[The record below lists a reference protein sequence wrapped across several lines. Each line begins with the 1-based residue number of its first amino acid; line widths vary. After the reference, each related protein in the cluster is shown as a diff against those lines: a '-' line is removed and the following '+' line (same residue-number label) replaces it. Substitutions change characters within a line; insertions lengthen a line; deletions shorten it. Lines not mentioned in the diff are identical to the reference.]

1 MPGPVSGGDIGVHG
15 ALMVPRLLV
24 VTERWISTQTA
35 VVEREALAGRGG
47 LLRCHTRSV
56 LRVCRVSAAMRWWE
70 DDRVRAGV
78 LYSVAAYLL
87 WSLFPLY
94 FKLLS
99 RSGALEIIGYRVV
112 WALVFCMLTL
122 TVFGGWRDVRGLLTS
137 RRTAMVLAAAGVLV
151 SLNWTVYVVGVNS
164 GRTLDAALGYFIN
177 PLVAAALGVLVLRE
191 TMSRVQWVAF
201 AVGAVACVVL
211 ILGYGKVPWIAFGV
225 AGSFGLYSLLKKQVG
240 AKVTALSGLT
250 IETATVAP
258 VMVAY
263 LVWLSMSGGSTVN
276 LASPYGL
283 LMVAAG
289 PITAIPLLL
298 FAAGARRVR
307 LVTLGMIQYIAP
319 IGQFLLG
326 WLVFNEPMPPERWVG
341 FALVWVA
348 VGLFAGSALWQ
359 LSRRGSK
366 SSAPELPV

>member
-1 MPGPVSGGDIGVHG
+1 M
-15 ALMVPRLLV
+15 
-24 VTERWISTQTA
+24 
-35 VVEREALAGRGG
+35 
-47 LLRCHTRSV
+47 
-56 LRVCRVSAAMRWWE
+56 
-70 DDRVRAGV
+70 RAGV

-94 FKLLS
+94 FKLLA
-99 RSGALEIIGYRVV
+99 RSGPLEIIGYRVV
-112 WALVFCMLTL
+112 CALVFCVLIL
-122 TVFGGWRDVRGLLTS
+122 AVVGGWHDVRGLLAN
-137 RRTAMVLAAAGVLV
+137 RRTALALAAAGVLV
-151 SLNWTVYVVGVNS
+151 SVNWTVYVIGVNS

-201 AVGAVACVVL
+201 AVGTVACVVL
-211 ILGYGKVPWIAFGV
+211 VVGYGNVPWIAFGV
-225 AGSFGLYSLLKKQVG
+225 AGSFGLYSLVKRQVG
-240 AKVTALSGLT
+240 AKVTALAGLT

-258 VMVAY
+258 VMMVY
-263 LVWLSMSGGSTVN
+263 LFWLSLSGEATVDVM
-276 LASPYGL
+276 SPYGL

-326 WLVFNEPMPPERWVG
+326 WLVFDEPMPPERWVG

-359 LSRRGSK
+359 LSRR
-366 SSAPELPV
+366 SASVRVPPR

>member
-1 MPGPVSGGDIGVHG
+1 M
-15 ALMVPRLLV
+15 
-24 VTERWISTQTA
+24 
-35 VVEREALAGRGG
+35 
-47 LLRCHTRSV
+47 
-56 LRVCRVSAAMRWWE
+56 
-70 DDRVRAGV
+70 RAGV

-94 FKLLS
+94 FKLLA
-99 RSGALEIIGYRVV
+99 RSGPLEIIGYRVV
-112 WALVFCMLTL
+112 CALAFCVLALV
-122 TVFGGWRDVRGLLTS
+122 VVGGWRDVRALLAH
-137 RRTAMVLAAAGVLV
+137 RRTALVLAAAGVLV
-151 SLNWTVYVVGVNS
+151 SINWTVYVIGVNS

-177 PLVAAALGVLVLRE
+177 PLVAAALGVFVLRE
-191 TMSRVQWVAF
+191 TMSRVQWLAF

-211 ILGYGKVPWIAFGV
+211 AVGYGKVPWIAFGV
-225 AGSFGLYSLLKKQVG
+225 AGTFGLYSLLKKQVG
-240 AKVTALSGLT
+240 ARVTALSGLT

-263 LVWLSMSGGSTVN
+263 LLWLSLSGGSTVVI
-276 LASPYGL
+276 ASPYGL

-326 WLVFNEPMPPERWVG
+326 WLVFDEPMPPERWAG

-348 VGLFAGSALWQ
+348 VGLFAGSAVWQ
-359 LSRRGSK
+359 LRGRGAEG
-366 SSAPELPV
+366 APRPVRNQN